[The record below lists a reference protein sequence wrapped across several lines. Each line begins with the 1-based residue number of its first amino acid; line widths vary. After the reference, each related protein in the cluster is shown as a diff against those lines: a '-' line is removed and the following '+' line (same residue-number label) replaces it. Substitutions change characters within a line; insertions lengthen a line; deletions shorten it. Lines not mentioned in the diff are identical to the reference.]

1 MSQVSGF
8 QIREGL
14 KVLEMRKG
22 AIVSQF
28 KPALYAFEDDDESES
43 AIDIAEA
50 IKKAETDIASLQ
62 TAQAEY
68 NLTVKVKVQGKEIS
82 LLQAVKLVG
91 GAGRM
96 EKSWKDAA
104 TVRRRARYE
113 REEEQTRSNDETYAK
128 PTMTKAEALTKAM
141 ESSRYASALRAAIAT
156 GNQEKIEIA
165 GLEASLL
172 Q

>member
-1 MSQVSGF
+1 MSKVSGF
-8 QIREGL
+8 QIREAL

-28 KPALYAFEDDDESES
+28 KPSLYKFEDEDKESPVE
-43 AIDIAEA
+43 IAEA
-50 IKKAETDIASLQ
+50 VNKAEANIARMQ

-68 NLTVKVKVQGKEIS
+68 NLAVKVEVQGTEIT
-82 LLQAVKLVG
+82 LLEAIKLVG

-128 PTMTKAEALTKAM
+128 PTIDRAESLAKATEASK
-141 ESSRYASALRAAIAT
+141 YASALRAAIAT
-156 GNQEKIEIA
+156 GNQKKIEID
-165 GLEASLL
+165 GLDASLL